1 MTMTFAAHKK
11 IFLTSILLCA
21 ACSACTLKAA
31 TPFLASPSSQPS
43 PLPPQSQQPEQ
54 PQKSKKNHQ
63 NALRFIAIGD
73 TPYSAEEEQH
83 LQQEVAGAIKA
94 AAPPFVVHH
103 GDLQGGAESC
113 SEDLLVARRDFFYG
127 LLPGRVFYTPGD
139 NEWTDCDR
147 SFLEAPV
154 SELESLDL
162 LRRVFFSPPMDLPE
176 SWQYA
181 RQANFPENARWMQ
194 DGVFF
199 MTVHLV
205 STNNGRMDIQLDD
218 IELALALVEARD
230 QANRVW
236 MNESFAVALKA
247 DAKAMVIVTQADV
260 TSPDAEGPCTAVN
273 RMHCDAFQ
281 NFRENLRRNARK
293 FAERG
298 KARRPVLLLHG
309 DTNQFCMDTKFGGNQ
324 APNLWRLNA
333 WGDFKDPADA
343 TLVTVQPGNPQQPF
357 AAETLLG
364 HEAPA
369 QRCD

>member
-31 TPFLASPSSQPS
+31 TPSLS
-43 PLPPQSQQPEQ
+43 LPPSQQPE
-54 PQKSKKNHQ
+54 KSQEYKKTQQ
-63 NALRFIAIGD
+63 NAMRFIAIGD

-113 SEDLLVARRDFFYG
+113 SEDLLVARRDFFYN

-162 LRRVFFSPPMDLPE
+162 LRRVFFSAPMDLPK

-236 MNESFAVALKA
+236 MKESFAVALKA

-309 DTNQFCMDTKFGGNQ
+309 DTNQFCMDKKFGGNQ

>member
-1 MTMTFAAHKK
+1 MTIISATHKK
-11 IFLTSILLCA
+11 IFLAGILLCA

-31 TPFLASPSSQPS
+31 TPLLSSPPS
-43 PLPPQSQQPEQ
+43 PPQSQQPEQ
-54 PQKSKKNHQ
+54 PQQ
-63 NALRFIAIGD
+63 NAMRFIAIGD
-73 TPYSAEEEQH
+73 TPYSDEEKQR
-83 LQQEVAGAIKA
+83 LQQDIAKAIKT
-94 AAPPFVVHH
+94 AAPPFIVHH

-113 SEDLLVARRDFFYG
+113 SEDLLVARRNLFYG

-154 SELESLDL
+154 SELDSLDL
-162 LRRVFFSPPMDLPE
+162 LRRVFFSSPMDLPE

-181 RQANFPENARWMQ
+181 RQANFPENARWIQ

-205 STNNGRMDIQLDD
+205 STNNGRMDIQRDD

-236 MNESFAVALKA
+236 MKESFATALKA

-281 NFRENLRRNARK
+281 NFRENLMRNARK
-293 FAERG
+293 FAKRG

-309 DTNQFCMDTKFGGNQ
+309 DTNPFCMDKTFGGSQ

-364 HEAPA
+364 HETPA
-369 QRCD
+369 QKCE